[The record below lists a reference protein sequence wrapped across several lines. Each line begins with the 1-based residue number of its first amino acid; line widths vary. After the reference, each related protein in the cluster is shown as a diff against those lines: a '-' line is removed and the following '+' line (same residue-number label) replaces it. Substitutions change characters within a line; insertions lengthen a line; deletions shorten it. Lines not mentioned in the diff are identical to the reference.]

1 MSAERIKAWQCAG
14 CGRIEGAQPC
24 IGICQ
29 DRAAYFVYAE
39 DYDRLESFV
48 RQLATITP
56 RDGEWERT
64 YRALQKRARKF
75 LESEEERMVT
85 CVSPTSIDY

>member
-1 MSAERIKAWQCAG
+1 MSAERIKAWQCVG

-39 DYDRLESFV
+39 DYDRLEALV
-48 RQLATITP
+48 RQIASVTP

-64 YRALQKRARKF
+64 YRALQQRARKL
-75 LESEEERMVT
+75 LESEEDTIISATRT
-85 CVSPTSIDY
+85 PS